1 MTLTWNFLKDK
12 YVGLKQT
19 FNYIEKGPV
28 ELTEVKLVEDVD
40 VINLFM
46 KNIFLLILL
55 FICGLSFS
63 QDDNKDKTY
72 KKRVLE
78 SIEID
83 FLTSYYNQEGSN
95 ASVTG
100 GIGNE
105 DLEDFSPTI
114 VVSIPINDDDIISLD
129 LGISTYTSASSSN
142 GNPFDARTNSYETS
156 SPWYASSG
164 ASKVDT
170 WKNLN
175 VDYSHSSDDRNTIIN
190 ANFSSA
196 KEWDYE
202 SIGFGGGITK
212 LFNNKNTSVSLST
225 KIYLDKWIPI
235 YPKELDAYID
245 SERNTDIGFFY
256 NRTIFNQLGESSNQ
270 WSPVKDFELINDK
283 SRNTYSISLLFSQ
296 ILTKNTQL
304 AFFIDLIKQD
314 GWLANPLQRVY
325 FSDIDNFYIGN
336 PSSISSYTS
345 TLNKDVF
352 HLADDIEKLPST
364 RIKVPIGMRFN
375 YFLNEKLTLRTYY
388 RYYYDDWGI
397 NSHTIN
403 LELPVKLSDNFTF
416 YPSYRFYSQSK
427 SDFFEPYDKLI
438 STSKYYTS
446 DYDLSKFN
454 SNQLGFGLKYVD
466 IFTKLKIWDL
476 GLKSININYSNYERN
491 SDFKSNI
498 LSVGLKFVID

>member
-1 MTLTWNFLKDK
+1 M
-12 YVGLKQT
+12 
-19 FNYIEKGPV
+19 
-28 ELTEVKLVEDVD
+28 EDVV

-55 FICGLSFS
+55 FVCGLSFS

-156 SPWYASSG
+156 SPWYTSSG

-245 SERNTDIGFFY
+245 S
-256 NRTIFNQLGESSNQ
+256 
-270 WSPVKDFELINDK
+270 
-283 SRNTYSISLLFSQ
+283 SL
-296 ILTKNTQL
+296 
-304 AFFIDLIKQD
+304 
-314 GWLANPLQRVY
+314 
-325 FSDIDNFYIGN
+325 
-336 PSSISSYTS
+336 
-345 TLNKDVF
+345 
-352 HLADDIEKLPST
+352 KL
-364 RIKVPIGMRFN
+364 VN
-375 YFLNEKLTLRTYY
+375 
-388 RYYYDDWGI
+388 
-397 NSHTIN
+397 
-403 LELPVKLSDNFTF
+403 
-416 YPSYRFYSQSK
+416 
-427 SDFFEPYDKLI
+427 
-438 STSKYYTS
+438 
-446 DYDLSKFN
+446 
-454 SNQLGFGLKYVD
+454 
-466 IFTKLKIWDL
+466 
-476 GLKSININYSNYERN
+476 
-491 SDFKSNI
+491 
-498 LSVGLKFVID
+498 